1 MYCWMPRTSRGT
13 TRGGG
18 ESGRGKKGAKSQGLA
33 RGGRGGGKV
42 LELCNKAS
50 LIRNPLKISLV
61 RRKIGTSMELVDSGS
76 SQERRDPRMASD
88 QKVSITQG
96 QAAARRGRGES
107 RRGKDVIKSQGQV
120 RG

>member
-1 MYCWMPRTSRGT
+1 MHPPRRAAARRGIQQSAAMPGPR
-13 TRGGG
+13 
-18 ESGRGKKGAKSQGLA
+18 GLA
-33 RGGRGGGKV
+33 AGRRGGGKV
-42 LELCNKAS
+42 LELYNKAS

-96 QAAARRGRGES
+96 QAEARRGG
-107 RRGKDVIKSQGQV
+107 
-120 RG
+120 

>member
-1 MYCWMPRTSRGT
+1 MELVDSGSSQERRDPRMASDRKVSIT
-13 TRGGG
+13 
-18 ESGRGKKGAKSQGLA
+18 QGLA
-33 RGGRGGGKV
+33 AGRRGGGKV

-96 QAAARRGRGES
+96 QDAARRPYLL
-107 RRGKDVIKSQGQV
+107 
-120 RG
+120 